1 MPGHLFFQQRIDKP
15 FSHQTVQLAQSADT
29 RDACSP
35 QLAAVDQSHSLT
47 GGQQH
52 LFQQGGVGLRT
63 RIQAAIALQPWQEK
77 KSVSMAYSRSVR
89 EAVSEERL
97 FGRGEIAPSPTRC
110 NERRL
115 IRVCK
120 MRMEGVITVN
130 AISGICRAKTS
141 WCYSRPGQWSVPVG
155 ETAVLYGPRA
165 FCLRC
170 AAAFCAESFLAIFN
184 WQGGCRRP
192 GRRQRIFRRQRST
205 VASG

>member
-63 RIQAAIALQPWQEK
+63 RIQAAIALQPLAEK

-89 EAVSEERL
+89 EAVSPKNDSSV
-97 FGRGEIAPSPTRC
+97 GEKSPPSPTRC

-130 AISGICRAKTS
+130 AISGICRAKNQLVLLP
-141 WCYSRPGQWSVPVG
+141 SRTMVCPGWRNCSALRATRILPSLCSSV
-155 ETAVLYGPRA
+155 L
-165 FCLRC
+165 C
-170 AAAFCAESFLAIFN
+170 
-184 WQGGCRRP
+184 
-192 GRRQRIFRRQRST
+192 
-205 VASG
+205 

>member
-47 GGQQH
+47 GAQQH

-89 EAVSEERL
+89 ESGFPEERL
-97 FGRGEIAPSPTRC
+97 FGREKSPSPTRC

-130 AISGICRAKTS
+130 AISGICRAKNQLVLLP
-141 WCYSRPGQWSVPVG
+141 SRTMVCPGWRNCSALRATRILPSLCSSV
-155 ETAVLYGPRA
+155 L
-165 FCLRC
+165 C
-170 AAAFCAESFLAIFN
+170 
-184 WQGGCRRP
+184 
-192 GRRQRIFRRQRST
+192 
-205 VASG
+205 